1 MADTAISALPSKN
14 AARARPLKDRWL
26 NVLSLWTLT
35 AIALACVLG
44 PYLSPHQFDRVYRDY
59 ILTGPSLASHPTQ
72 SELDAALGDV
82 VHKIGAELFWHHLDD
97 TKLTAILASDK
108 PIDPR
113 VLRYFDRSDA
123 FDSAQLVGSEDERKK
138 LTITAR
144 VERLTFPLG
153 TDANGRDLLTRVLI
167 SGRVSLAV
175 GILASF
181 IALAIG
187 VSYGAIAGYAGGVTD
202 LLMMRF
208 VEVVY
213 ALPFIFFVIVL
224 SVLFGRSFFLILI
237 AIGSVEWLDMARIVR
252 AQTLSLKQAD
262 YVKAAE
268 ALGMSP
274 RAVLW
279 RHIVPNALAP
289 IAAFLTLLIPR
300 VILLESFVSFLGFGV
315 QEPLTSWGVLIAD
328 GARQIQGSVHLLIF
342 PAAFLAVTLAALQNL
357 GDSWRRFWV

>member
-1 MADTAISALPSKN
+1 MVELSAGALSSKK
-14 AARARPLKDRWL
+14 AARGKTLKGRWL

-35 AIALACVLG
+35 AIALACILG
-44 PYLSPHQFDRVYRDY
+44 PYLTPHPFDRVYRDY
-59 ILTGPSLASHPTQ
+59 ILTGPSLESHPTPN
-72 SELDAALGDV
+72 ELEAALGDV
-82 VHKIGAELFWHHLDD
+82 VHKMGVELFSQHIDG
-97 TKLTAILASDK
+97 TKLTAILASGK

-113 VLRYFDRSDA
+113 VLRYFSRSDS
-123 FDSAQLVGSEDERKK
+123 FGQVQLLNSEDDRKK
-138 LTITAR
+138 LTIAVNLR
-144 VERLTFPLG
+144 RLTFPLG

-175 GILASF
+175 GLLASF
-181 IALAIG
+181 VALAIG
-187 VSYGAIAGYAGGVTD
+187 VTYGAIAGYAGGAID

-208 VEVVY
+208 VEIVY

-274 RAVLW
+274 RAVLR
-279 RHIVPNALAP
+279 RHIVPNAIAP

-342 PAAFLAVTLAALQNL
+342 PAAFLAVTLGALQIL